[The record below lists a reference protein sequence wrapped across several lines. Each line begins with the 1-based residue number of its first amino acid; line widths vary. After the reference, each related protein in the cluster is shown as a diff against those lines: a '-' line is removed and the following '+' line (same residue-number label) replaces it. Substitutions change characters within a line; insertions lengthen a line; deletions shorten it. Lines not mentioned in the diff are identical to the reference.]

1 MKYKQKIYDVEKI
14 ITRRIIGKKRFY
26 LIKWEGYPISD
37 CSWEPISHLYNII
50 DMVTKF
56 DENFPFSIEQESLNQ
71 FYAEMKKTKNK
82 KFKKKVKK
90 KCSNKKIKVNKI
102 IIPIDDIDLD
112 IDIDNSIKNEEKQDE
127 EKSNIEAN
135 VISDNKDKNINENEI
150 NKINEI
156 NDINGNRFTKDITN
170 ENSEQKL
177 IWPIIIW

>member
-90 KCSNKKIKVNKI
+90 KCSNKKLKVNKI
-102 IIPIDDIDLD
+102 IIPIDDIDL
-112 IDIDNSIKNEEKQDE
+112 DIDNSIKNEEKQDE